1 MQVYKTKGIILRT
14 LKYGETSIITTA
26 YTELFGIQ
34 TYIVKGVRQSSK
46 KSQGKANYFQPSAI
60 LEMEVY
66 HNTLKNLQFIKD
78 YSWAHLYNH
87 ILFDVVKNSVAN
99 YIIELVQHGLK

>member
-1 MQVYKTKGIILRT
+1 VQVYKTKGIILRT

-34 TYIVKGVRQSSK
+34 TYIVKGKTIIK

-66 HNTLKNLQFIKD
+66 HNTLKNLQFIKIIVGHICTIIF
-78 YSWAHLYNH
+78 YSML
-87 ILFDVVKNSVAN
+87 
-99 YIIELVQHGLK
+99 